1 MGVYGLRFRD
11 LTLLGVLALAGCG
24 SVPQKVWNVSVAKD
38 EFTDV
43 ETRMVTTAFVVD
55 RAGTI
60 YTKSGDL
67 YPFVGLRRGVVSV
80 GVRSGGKIRVPTGTV
95 QLRIDDNPAWT
106 ITPEETQID
115 GVPAAG
121 VPHTGHES
129 AEDLAASGRALVARA
144 TSPYTSATGQKAD
157 EILRQMAHGHVLRY
171 RTINVMQRP
180 STTGEVPID
189 QSFLDGLKEIDVV
202 VKPE

>member
-1 MGVYGLRFRD
+1 MVVYGLRTFGVV
-11 LTLLGVLALAGCG
+11 LVCVLALAACQ
-24 SVPQKVWNVSVAKD
+24 SVPRKVWNVSVAKD

-55 RAGTI
+55 REGTI
-60 YTKSGDL
+60 YTKNGEL
-67 YPFVGLRRGVVSV
+67 YPYVGLRRGVVSV

-95 QLRIDDNPAWT
+95 QLRVDDNPAWT

-115 GVPAAG
+115 GVPPTG
-121 VPHTGHES
+121 VPHTGRES

-144 TSPYTSATGQKAD
+144 TSPYTSAAGQKAD
-157 EILRQMAHGHVLRY
+157 DILRQMAHGHLLRY

-189 QSFLDGLKEIDVV
+189 HTFFDGLKEIGVTL
-202 VKPE
+202 KPE